1 MFKFEKEKNKEN
13 YKRHMVESE
22 LMMKIVP
29 LIISEEMKQGKHLE
43 DIINN
48 ILLNEKDSKELV
60 KSIIGEKCTDEKY
73 QVGRVGTKLA
83 IISACKALKVLVN
96 TEAGRNEFADFII
109 KTGNELKEIKGD
121 FEDYE

>member
-48 ILLNEKDSKELV
+48 ILPNEKDSKELV

-73 QVGRVGTKLA
+73 QIGRVGTKLA

>member
-73 QVGRVGTKLA
+73 QIGKVGTKLA
-83 IISACKALKVLVN
+83 IIGACKALKVLVN

>member
-13 YKRHMVESE
+13 YKRHMAESE

-60 KSIIGEKCTDEKY
+60 KSIMGEKCTDEKY
-73 QVGRVGTKLA
+73 QIGRVGTKLA

>member
-13 YKRHMVESE
+13 YKKHMVESE

-60 KSIIGEKCTDEKY
+60 KSIIGEKYTDEKY
-73 QVGRVGTKLA
+73 QIGRVGTKLA
-83 IISACKALKVLVN
+83 IINACKALKVLVN
-96 TEAGRNEFADFII
+96 TEAGRNEFANFII

>member
-73 QVGRVGTKLA
+73 QVGKVGTKLA
-83 IISACKALKVLVN
+83 IISACKALKVIVN
-96 TEAGRNEFADFII
+96 TETGRNEFADYII

>member
-1 MFKFEKEKNKEN
+1 MFNKKEINKEKLE
-13 YKRHMVESE
+13 RHMEMSE
-22 LMMKIVP
+22 LMLKIVP
-29 LIISEEMKQGKHLE
+29 MIISEEMKQGKHFE

-48 ILLNEKDSKELV
+48 ILLSEKDSKELV
-60 KSIIGEKCTDEKY
+60 KSIIRGEKYTDEKY
-73 QVGRVGTKLA
+73 QIGKVGTKLA

>member
-73 QVGRVGTKLA
+73 QIGKVGTKLA

>member
-13 YKRHMVESE
+13 YKSHMVKSE
-22 LMMKIVP
+22 LMIKIVP

>member
-29 LIISEEMKQGKHLE
+29 LIISEEMKQGKHFE

-48 ILLNEKDSKELV
+48 ILLSEKDSKELV

>member
-13 YKRHMVESE
+13 YKSHMVKSE
-22 LMMKIVP
+22 LMIKIVP

-48 ILLNEKDSKELV
+48 ILLNEKDSKELI

>member
-1 MFKFEKEKNKEN
+1 MFKKEKNKEN

-73 QVGRVGTKLA
+73 QIGKVGTKLA

>member
-73 QVGRVGTKLA
+73 QIGRVGTKLA

-96 TEAGRNEFADFII
+96 TEAGRNEFADYII

>member
-1 MFKFEKEKNKEN
+1 MFNKKEINKEN

-83 IISACKALKVLVN
+83 IISACKALKVIVN
-96 TEAGRNEFADFII
+96 TETGRNEFADYII

>member
-73 QVGRVGTKLA
+73 QIGRVGTKLA

>member
-13 YKRHMVESE
+13 YKSHMVKSE
-22 LMMKIVP
+22 LMIKIVP
-29 LIISEEMKQGKHLE
+29 LIISEEMKQGKRLE
-43 DIINN
+43 DIIDN

>member
-13 YKRHMVESE
+13 YKKHMVESE

-60 KSIIGEKCTDEKY
+60 KSIIGEKCTDKKY
-73 QVGRVGTKLA
+73 QVGKVGTKLA
-83 IISACKALKVLVN
+83 IISACKALKVLIK
-96 TEAGRNEFADFII
+96 TEAGRNEFANFII